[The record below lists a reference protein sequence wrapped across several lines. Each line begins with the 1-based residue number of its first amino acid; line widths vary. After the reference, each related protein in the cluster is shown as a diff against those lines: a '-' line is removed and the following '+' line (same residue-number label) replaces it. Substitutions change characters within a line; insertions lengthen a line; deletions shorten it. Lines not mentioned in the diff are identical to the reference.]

1 MEGYE
6 CEGKKAYER
15 VRRLGEQGN
24 IEWDPMS
31 LLKKRMGEF
40 YVVEEKFMDE
50 MDVENE
56 RIPVDKV

>member
-1 MEGYE
+1 MRGE
-6 CEGKKAYER
+6 KTYER
-15 VRRLGEQGN
+15 VRRLGEHGN

-40 YVVEEKFMDE
+40 YVVDEKFMDE

>member
-1 MEGYE
+1 
-6 CEGKKAYER
+6 
-15 VRRLGEQGN
+15 
-24 IEWDPMS
+24 MS

-40 YVVEEKFMDE
+40 YVVDEKFMDE